1 MLTRILVVLLTV
13 FVAFNCFRAGHD
25 ASQNGDT
32 ASAGLLFII
41 GVASLYRPLILKE
54 EPNNT

>member
-13 FVAFNCFRAGHD
+13 FVAFNCFRAGHV
-25 ASQNGDT
+25 ASENGDT
-32 ASAGLLFII
+32 ASAVLLMVI
-41 GVASLYRPLILKE
+41 GAASLLIPLILKE